1 MKKVFITGGAG
12 FIGVNL
18 AYTLVKN
25 KNNFVVIYDN
35 LSRKGV
41 ENNLNWLLSFKFPNL
56 NFVKGDIRDY
66 KKLKE
71 TVKNF
76 DEIFH
81 LAAQVA
87 VTKSVEGPI
96 EDFRINAEGTLY
108 LLEAIRKNSPDAK
121 IVFSSTNKV
130 YGELLDLK
138 LKEGKKR
145 YYLIEKREG
154 IDEKI
159 NLDFHSPYG
168 CSKGTA
174 DQYVRDFYRIYGLKT
189 VVFRQSCIYGPQQF
203 GNEDQGWVAHFVIK
217 SILDEKIN
225 IYGDGKQVRDI
236 LEVSDLISAY
246 KLAIKKINKTKGQI
260 YNIGGGKKNTFSL
273 LELIEY
279 LEKKLNKKVPLDFY
293 DWRPGDQKIFVSN
306 NKKFIKD
313 TGWDIKIDKFK
324 GVDKLITWV
333 EKNIEL
339 IKKVRGKV

>member
-130 YGELLDLK
+130 YGELLNLK
-138 LKEGKKR
+138 LKEGEKR
-145 YYLIEKREG
+145 YYLVEKREG

-203 GNEDQGWVAHFVIK
+203 GNEDQGWVAHFVIRA
-217 SILDEKIN
+217 ILDEKIN

>member
-1 MKKVFITGGAG
+1 MKKILITGGAG

-18 AYTLVKN
+18 AYSFLKR

-41 ENNLNWLLSFKFPNL
+41 ENNINWLLSFKFPNL
-56 NFVKGDIRDY
+56 NFIKGDIRDY

-87 VTKSVEGPI
+87 VTKSVEDPI

-130 YGELLDLK
+130 YGELLNLK
-138 LKEGKKR
+138 LKEGGKR
-145 YYLIEKREG
+145 YYLVEKREG

-203 GNEDQGWVAHFVIK
+203 GNEDQGWVAHFVIRA
-217 SILDEKIN
+217 ILDEKIN

-279 LEKKLNKKVPLDFY
+279 LEKKLNKKISLDFY

>member
-1 MKKVFITGGAG
+1 MKKILITGGAG
-12 FIGVNL
+12 FIGINL
-18 AYTLVKN
+18 AYNLLTRKD
-25 KNNFVVIYDN
+25 NFVLIYDN

-41 ENNLNWLLSFKFPNL
+41 ENNLNWILSFNFPNL
-56 NFVKGDIRDY
+56 KFVKGDIRDY

-71 TVKNF
+71 IIKNF

-87 VTKSVEGPI
+87 VTTSVENPL
-96 EDFRINAEGTLY
+96 EDFEINALGTLY
-108 LLEAIRKNSPDAK
+108 LLEAIRKNSSEAK

-138 LKEGKKR
+138 LKEGKKK
-145 YYLIEKREG
+145 YYPIEKRNG
-154 IDEKI
+154 IDEKT

-174 DQYVRDFYRIYGLKT
+174 DQYIRDFHRIYGLKT

-217 SILDEKIN
+217 AILEEKIS

-260 YNIGGGKKNTFSL
+260 YNIGGGKENTFSL

-279 LEKKLNKKVPLDFY
+279 LEKKLNKKISLDFY
-293 DWRPGDQKIFVSN
+293 DWRPGDQKIFISN
-306 NKKFIKD
+306 NKKFIED

-324 GVDKLITWV
+324 GVNRLITWV
-333 EKNIEL
+333 ERNIDL

>member
-1 MKKVFITGGAG
+1 MKKILITGGAG

-18 AYTLVKN
+18 AYSFLKR

-41 ENNLNWLLSFKFPNL
+41 ENNISWLLSFKFPNL
-56 NFVKGDIRDY
+56 NFIKGDIRDY

-87 VTKSVEGPI
+87 VTKSVENPI
-96 EDFRINAEGTLY
+96 EDFRIHAEGTLY

-130 YGELLDLK
+130 YGELLNLK
-138 LKEGKKR
+138 LKEGGKR
-145 YYLIEKREG
+145 YYLVEKREG

-203 GNEDQGWVAHFVIK
+203 GNEDQGWVAHFVIRA
-217 SILDEKIN
+217 ILDEKIN

>member
-1 MKKVFITGGAG
+1 MKKILITGGAG

-18 AYTLVKN
+18 VYSFLKR
-25 KNNFVVIYDN
+25 KNNFIVIYDN

-41 ENNLNWLLSFKFPNL
+41 ENNISWLLSFKFPNL
-56 NFVKGDIRDY
+56 KFVKGDIRDY

-71 TVKNF
+71 VVKNF

-87 VTKSVEGPI
+87 VTKSVEDPI
-96 EDFRINAEGTLY
+96 EDFKINAEGTLY
-108 LLEAIRKNSPDAK
+108 LLEATRKNSPDAK
-121 IVFSSTNKV
+121 VVFSSTNKV
-130 YGELLDLK
+130 YGELLNLK
-138 LKEGKKR
+138 LKKGGKR
-145 YYLIEKREG
+145 YYLVEKREG

-217 SILDEKIN
+217 AILDEKIN

-279 LEKKLNKKVPLDFY
+279 LEKKLNKKISLDFY